1 MPVTAARKNGVE
13 NARTAWN
20 TRATRTTRIVE
31 TIETIGTARATK
43 ANKNGKYLGL
53 NLARVL
59 YI

>member
-1 MPVTAARKNGVE
+1 MTAARKNGVE

-20 TRATRTTRIVE
+20 TRATRTTGIAE
-31 TIETIGTARATK
+31 TIEIIGTARATK
-43 ANKNGKYLGL
+43 ANKDGKYLGL